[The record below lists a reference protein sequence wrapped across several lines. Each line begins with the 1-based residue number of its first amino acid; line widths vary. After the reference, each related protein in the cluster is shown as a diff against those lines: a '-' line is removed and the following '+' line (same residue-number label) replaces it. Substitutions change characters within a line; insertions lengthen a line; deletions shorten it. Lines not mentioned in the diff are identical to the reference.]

1 MKSAAQT
8 AKSEAKGAAE
18 TVRSEVKESA
28 GKATKK
34 VPKAKKALKRM
45 VSEIDAQAAG
55 QTAVSILASHCLWK
69 DWQC

>member
-8 AKSEAKGAAE
+8 EKSEAEAAAE
-18 TVRSEVKESA
+18 TVIYEVKKNA
-28 GKATKK
+28 GKAAKK

-55 QTAVSILASHCLWK
+55 QTAVLILASHCL
-69 DWQC
+69 